1 MEGTCDSSTIFKA
14 CWVSKTVSRR
24 RDKKFGVQNLWYK
37 TMVGLNQYLF
47 LALNVVLQNMRKN
60 ARSSATCLFE
70 THRLSSERHVQ
81 INIRQRDRKSLPQDH
96 HLFRLNKCLVIT
108 YCYKHKLPMSFDT
121 RELAQNL

>member
-14 CWVSKTVSRR
+14 CWVSETVSQCRN
-24 RDKKFGVQNLWYK
+24 KKFGVQNQRFK
-37 TMVGLNQYLF
+37 TMVGLNQYLL

-70 THRLSSERHVQ
+70 THRLSSERRVQ
-81 INIRQRDRKSLPQDH
+81 INIQQRPESLPQDH

-108 YCYKHKLPMSFDT
+108 Y
-121 RELAQNL
+121 